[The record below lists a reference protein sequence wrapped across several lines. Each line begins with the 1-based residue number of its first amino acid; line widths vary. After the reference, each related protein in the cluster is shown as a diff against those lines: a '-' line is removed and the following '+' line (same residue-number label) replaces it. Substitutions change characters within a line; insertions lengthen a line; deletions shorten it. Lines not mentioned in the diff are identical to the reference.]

1 MSRPETVTQR
11 RPDKAALC
19 IAAILLVISGIMFW
33 DMSRLSAASSY
44 SQVGPATV
52 PKAIAF
58 ALAGLAIWTI
68 IAGFR
73 NDFPEREPQEVKPVL
88 WIIGGLT
95 LQMLLLNTAGFSV
108 ATGIMFALTAYG
120 FGKRK
125 LWCSIPAGIAACYV
139 IWLIFAKLLQ
149 LSLPAGP
156 LERLFF

>member
-1 MSRPETVTQR
+1 MSGLKPAMKR
-11 RPDKAALC
+11 RPDKAALG
-19 IAAILLVISGIMFW
+19 IAAALFIVSGIMFW
-33 DMSRLSAASSY
+33 DMARLTGAAGY

-52 PKAIAF
+52 PKVIAF
-58 ALAGLAIWTI
+58 ALAGLAVWTI
-68 IAGFR
+68 IAAFR
-73 NDFPEREPQEVKPVL
+73 HDFPEREPQEVKPVL
-88 WIIGGLT
+88 WIVGGLAA
-95 LQMLLLNTAGFSV
+95 QMLLLNTAGFSI

-125 LWCSIPAGIAACYV
+125 LWFSIPVGIAICYV